1 MIVQTSILQIDSS
14 FYVRVPK
21 EMANFFRL
29 SEIKENGECKIKDL
43 TKNKAELTFKKW

>member
-1 MIVQTSILQIDSS
+1 MIVPTSILQIDAT

-21 EMANFFRL
+21 EMAMYFRL
-29 SEIKENGECKIKDL
+29 PEIKENGECRIKDL

>member
-1 MIVQTSILQIDSS
+1 MEANTSILDIAGSLYIRIPS
-14 FYVRVPK
+14 N
-21 EMANFFRL
+21 MAKYFKL